1 MSAAGKGIP
10 LDDAMRVLHEKRD
23 ARDIVVTTMAAA
35 RTWMQ
40 LGASAHDL
48 VLVPSAMGHATSF
61 GLGLALARPERRVIV
76 CNGDGSMLMN
86 LGALATIT
94 AAAPANLVLIVC
106 DNGVYQVTGSQPT
119 PGAAR
124 VRADSARVD
133 YAAMARACGF
143 RSVFEFDEL
152 SAWTDAVG
160 DVLSAPHPS
169 FVALD
174 VVSEFGIPGPRSPGP
189 AAERARRFMTALND
203 S

>member
-1 MSAAGKGIP
+1 MRAVGQGIP
-10 LDDAMRVLHEKRD
+10 LDDAMRVLHEARD
-23 ARDIVVTTMAAA
+23 ARDVVVTTMAAA
-35 RTWMQ
+35 RVWMQ

-76 CNGDGSMLMN
+76 C
-86 LGALATIT
+86 
-94 AAAPANLVLIVC
+94 

-124 VRADSARVD
+124 VRAESGGVD

-143 RSVFEFDEL
+143 RSVFRFDQL
-152 SAWTDAVG
+152 TAWAHG
-160 DVLSAPHPS
+160 IRDVLAAAHPS
-169 FVALD
+169 FVALGVAND
-174 VVSEFGIPGPRSPGP
+174 PGTPGPRSPGA
-189 AAERARRFMTALND
+189 AAERARRFMAALND